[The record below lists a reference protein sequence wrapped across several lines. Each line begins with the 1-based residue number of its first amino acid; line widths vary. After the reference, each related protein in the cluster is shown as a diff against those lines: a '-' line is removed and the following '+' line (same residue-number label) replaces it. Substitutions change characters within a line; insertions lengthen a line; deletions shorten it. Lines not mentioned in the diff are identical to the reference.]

1 MHMSINHK
9 KHTHL
14 DVVLGKTSP
23 FAITEAYKTMR
34 TNLSFALAD
43 AKNKR
48 VVITSSLPNEG
59 KSTTATNIA
68 ITLAQTGKRTLLID
82 ADMRKPTQ
90 YKIFRLTKGNGLS
103 SLLGGFTKP
112 ENTIVND
119 VRENLDLI
127 TSGPIPPN
135 PTELLSSSKMKDLL
149 EELNKT
155 YEYII
160 LDTPPINIVSDAL
173 ALADVCAGVVLV
185 IRQNQTKHE
194 TLQKAIKSLEFA
206 EMKILGA
213 VVTHA
218 GNERKSRYYRYMKY
232 KSYKE

>member
-1 MHMSINHK
+1 MSINHK

-68 ITLAQTGKRTLLID
+68 ITLAQTGKKTLLID

-90 YKIFRLTKGNGLS
+90 YKIFRLTRGNGLS

-112 ENTIVND
+112 ENTIVED

-135 PTELLSSSKMKDLL
+135 PTELLSSSKMRELL

-173 ALADVCAGVVLV
+173 ALADICAGVVLV

-206 EMKILGA
+206 EMKDVYKRQPLDQ
-213 VVTHA
+213 
-218 GNERKSRYYRYMKY
+218 NCRY
-232 KSYKE
+232 SYLYF